1 MSFEDYAKYLEG
13 KDLIQLIRE
22 AKTLS
27 DQRITGQGVA
37 DVALFMSELMIT
49 TGTKLNPQFE
59 TSEVS
64 KTSEVWVNRSGLS
77 TPYLT

>member
-22 AKTLS
+22 AKTFS

-37 DVALFMSELMIT
+37 DIALFMSELMIQAIT
-49 TGTKLNPQFE
+49 A
-59 TSEVS
+59 
-64 KTSEVWVNRSGLS
+64 NRKSMNLAEKEPSYGVH
-77 TPYLT
+77 